1 MKLKILHLITRLEL
15 GGAQGNTVYTV
26 RNLDR
31 EKFSPVLA
39 FGPGGILDDE
49 VLKDSRID
57 SRICRKL
64 KREISFSKDLG
75 AFFEIF
81 SLIKKEKPDIIHTH
95 SSKAGILG
103 RWAAR
108 FAGVKVIIHTYHGF
122 GFHDRQN
129 FLVRKFYILLEKIS
143 SSFCSALI
151 FVSRANMETAR
162 LSAIGRPSRYRLI
175 RSGVKLDK
183 YRLAQKD
190 RKILE
195 SLPLKKSRLYAVT
208 LGNLKAQKNPEDF
221 IKTAKLVISKNP
233 DISFLYLGGGER
245 LEEFRALAKKSGIEE
260 NCFFAGWIRDPE
272 KYLAACDIFILTSLW
287 EGLPRSLVEAMS
299 CGLAPVCYRTD
310 GVTDLLKDGENGFLV
325 EQKDAVSMAARILRL
340 AEDRNL
346 LASISAAAKSC
357 DLTEFDIDG
366 MVRKQENLY
375 LELFREAQ

>member
-1 MKLKILHLITRLEL
+1 MKLKILHIITMLEL

-31 EKFSPVLA
+31 EKFSTVLA

-49 VLKDSRID
+49 VFKDSQID
-57 SRICRKL
+57 YRICRKL
-64 KREISFSKDLG
+64 KREISFLEDLG
-75 AFFEIF
+75 AFFEIL
-81 SLIKKEKPDIIHTH
+81 SIIRKEKPDIVHTH

-129 FLVRKFYILLEKIS
+129 FFVKNFYILLEKIS
-143 SSFCSALI
+143 SSFCAALI

-162 LSAIGRPSRYRLI
+162 LSEIGRPSRYRLI

-190 RKILE
+190 KKILE
-195 SLPLKKSRLYAVT
+195 SLPLKKSRLHVVT

-221 IKTAKLVISKNP
+221 IKTAKLVISKNSE
-233 DISFLYLGGGER
+233 ISFLYLGGGER
-245 LEEFRALAKKSGIEE
+245 LEEFRSLVKKCEISE
-260 NCFFAGWIRDPE
+260 NCFFTGWVKNPE
-272 KYLAACDIFILTSLW
+272 KYLSACDIFILTSLW

-310 GVTDLLKDGENGFLV
+310 GVTDILKDGENGFLV
-325 EQKDAVSMAARILRL
+325 DQKDAVSMAARILRL
-340 AEDRNL
+340 AEDSNL
-346 LASISAAAKSC
+346 LSSISAAAKSC
-357 DLTEFDIDG
+357 DLTEFDIDK
-366 MVRKQENLY
+366 MVRKQEDLY
-375 LELFREAQ
+375 LELYREAK